1 MDATDQTAP
10 FALDDVSK
18 AGFRSTADADAVSE
32 RLRQT
37 LGFGYHNIPARLG
50 IARSLSIPSP
60 PPMATGEQGREM
72 RGLQLFG
79 SGADLATWVS
89 LIIEH
94 AGRAPTD
101 LNEFRSWVRAHW
113 VRGMSALKDLLDQAD
128 NDPLKFWQLI
138 AEGLGEGKG
147 ATSGEAAGWMA
158 DAPAAKAVTVR
169 LGEDARTGE
178 PVEWRVNAKGSA
190 PHSALMGAS
199 GTGKT
204 TTAISILKDIREA
217 TGVPMV
223 VFDLK
228 ADLTQ
233 PDKGLDR
240 ILDARVVSPRTE
252 PVPLDV
258 LHLTNRSPNEITLAA
273 QKLRDILGALKG
285 SGFGA
290 VQKSLFVEAAER
302 ALNAHTPCTLDHV
315 RDALSTLYQEQGRN
329 PDGATNTMD
338 ELCRLKL
345 FDPKLSPPEF
355 FRQSWIIQLPDAL
368 SQSVRVSVVTLV
380 AEALNRHLSEFG
392 DAPVDADGNR
402 ALRVVLVIDEA
413 HHVLETHVTA
423 LGNLLRV
430 SRSRGG
436 AVMLISQR
444 PDDFDAADAD
454 FLADMG
460 LILSFQTNAEA
471 RSVERLFAKGANVAK
486 LGRGEA
492 WVKMGGEARR
502 VVVWR

>member
-1 MDATDQTAP
+1 MGPSLDQFATASYRASAAADVVAKALKDA
-10 FALDDVSK
+10 
-18 AGFRSTADADAVSE
+18 
-32 RLRQT
+32 
-37 LGFGYHNIPARLG
+37 LGFGAFNIPARLA
-50 IARSLSIPSP
+50 IARSLSVAELPALP
-60 PPMATGEQGREM
+60 DDELGRAIK
-72 RGLQLFG
+72 GDTLFG
-79 SGADLATWVS
+79 ANIELATWVS
-89 LIIEH
+89 LFIEYYNRNPASLAEFQGWVKAHWTRGLFLLSETLEQAGQDASRFWRIIAETCLPKSEGGTSDVG
-94 AGRAPTD
+94 AGRLVSD
-101 LNEFRSWVRAHW
+101 L
-113 VRGMSALKDLLDQAD
+113 
-128 NDPLKFWQLI
+128 PP
-138 AEGLGEGKG
+138 
-147 ATSGEAAGWMA
+147 SG
-158 DAPAAKAVTVR
+158 VVSVR

-240 ILDARVVSPRTE
+240 ILEARVVSPRTE
-252 PVPLDV
+252 AIPLDV
-258 LHLTNRSPNEITLAA
+258 LHLTNRSRNEITLAA
-273 QKLRDILGALKG
+273 QKLRDMLGALKG
-285 SGFGA
+285 PGFGA
-290 VQKSLFVEAAER
+290 VQKNLFVEAAER

-315 RDALSTLYQEQGRN
+315 RDALSTLYQEQGRS

-402 ALRVVLVIDEA
+402 ALRVVLVIDKA
-413 HHVLETHVTA
+413 HHVLETHVRA
-423 LGNLLRV
+423 IGNLLRV

-492 WVKMGGEARR
+492 WVKIGGEARR